1 MELGKVGWGEPDQG
15 GAEVGVSQN
24 NLELDVVTEQPRK
37 SDDHELEEKE
47 QESSLE
53 SQPGSESLEDRSSIE
68 AGSSATAFGFEK
80 SFLKLK
86 KAATGESQVG
96 GDEEDGHSLDSGF
109 QESRLQELEAH
120 VKRSSQLSRTGAD
133 VDQQETSSLTAA
145 DESLTVRSDSEKSEP
160 KSEERSNQSSK
171 LNNSSELS
179 HHVLWSKGSSSDSD
193 DEGEKKETSRE
204 SETDV
209 VSEKKGILQNEELKK
224 EGKEDDSNSKMEKA
238 EMCISKVG

>member
-1 MELGKVGWGEPDQG
+1 MELGKVGWGEPHQG

-37 SDDHELEEKE
+37 SDDHDLEEKE
-47 QESSLE
+47 QESSIE

-120 VKRSSQLSRTGAD
+120 VKRSSQLSRTGVD
-133 VDQQETSSLTAA
+133 VDQQETNSAA
-145 DESLTVRSDSEKSEP
+145 EKSLTVRSDSEKSEP
-160 KSEERSNQSSK
+160 KSEERSSQSSK
-171 LNNSSELS
+171 LSNSSKLS
-179 HHVLWSKGSSSDSD
+179 HHVLWSKGSSDSD
-193 DEGEKKETSRE
+193 DEGGEKETSRE

-209 VSEKKGILQNEELKK
+209 FTEKKEILQDEELKE
-224 EGKEDDSNSKMEKA
+224 EGKEDNSNSNMEKA
-238 EMCISKVG
+238 EICISKVG

>member
-53 SQPGSESLEDRSSIE
+53 SQPGSESQEDQSSIE

-86 KAATGESQVG
+86 KAARGEGQVG
-96 GDEEDGHSLDSGF
+96 CDEEDGHSLDSGF

-145 DESLTVRSDSEKSEP
+145 DESLTVRSDFEKSEP

-209 VSEKKGILQNEELKK
+209 VSEKKGILQDEELKK

-238 EMCISKVG
+238 EMCIGKVG

>member
-1 MELGKVGWGEPDQG
+1 MELGKVGWGEPHQG

-37 SDDHELEEKE
+37 SDDHDLEEKE
-47 QESSLE
+47 QESSIE

-109 QESRLQELEAH
+109 QESRLQDLEAH
-120 VKRSSQLSRTGAD
+120 VKRSSQLSRTGVD
-133 VDQQETSSLTAA
+133 VDQQETNSAA
-145 DESLTVRSDSEKSEP
+145 DKSLTVRSDSEKSEP
-160 KSEERSNQSSK
+160 QSEERSNQSSK

-193 DEGEKKETSRE
+193 DEGEKKETPRE

-209 VSEKKGILQNEELKK
+209 VTEKKGILKE
-224 EGKEDDSNSKMEKA
+224 EGKEDDSNSYMEKA

>member
-1 MELGKVGWGEPDQG
+1 MELGKVGWGEPHQG

-37 SDDHELEEKE
+37 SDDHDLEEKE
-47 QESSLE
+47 HESSLE
-53 SQPGSESLEDRSSIE
+53 SQPGSESLEDQSSIE

-120 VKRSSQLSRTGAD
+120 VKRSSQLSRTGVD
-133 VDQQETSSLTAA
+133 VDQQETSSAA
-145 DESLTVRSDSEKSEP
+145 DKSLTVRSDSEKSEP
-160 KSEERSNQSSK
+160 KSVESQPSK
-171 LNNSSELS
+171 LNNASKLS
-179 HHVLWSKGSSSDSD
+179 HHVLWSKGSSDSD
-193 DEGEKKETSRE
+193 DEGEKKETPRE

-209 VSEKKGILQNEELKK
+209 VTEKKGILKE
-224 EGKEDDSNSKMEKA
+224 EGKEDDSNTNMEKA

>member
-37 SDDHELEEKE
+37 SDDHDFEETE

-86 KAATGESQVG
+86 KAATGEGQVG

-109 QESRLQELEAH
+109 QESRLQDLEAH
-120 VKRSSQLSRTGAD
+120 VKRSSQLSSTGVD

>member
-1 MELGKVGWGEPDQG
+1 MELGKVGWGEPHQG
-15 GAEVGVSQN
+15 GAEVGVSQK

-53 SQPGSESLEDRSSIE
+53 SQPGSESLEDQSSIE

-109 QESRLQELEAH
+109 QESRLQDLEAH
-120 VKRSSQLSRTGAD
+120 VKRSSQLSRTGVD
-133 VDQQETSSLTAA
+133 VDQQETNSAA
-145 DESLTVRSDSEKSEP
+145 EKSLTVRSDSEKSEP
-160 KSEERSNQSSK
+160 QSEERSNQSSK

-204 SETDV
+204 SDTNA
-209 VSEKKGILQNEELKK
+209 VSEKKGILQDEELKK

>member
-1 MELGKVGWGEPDQG
+1 MELGKVGWGEPHRG

-53 SQPGSESLEDRSSIE
+53 SQPGSESQEDRSSIE

-86 KAATGESQVG
+86 KAATGEGQVG

-120 VKRSSQLSRTGAD
+120 VKRSSQLSRTGVD
-133 VDQQETSSLTAA
+133 VDQQETSSAA
-145 DESLTVRSDSEKSEP
+145 DKSLTVRSDSEKSEP
-160 KSEERSNQSSK
+160 KSEERSNQPSK

-179 HHVLWSKGSSSDSD
+179 RHVLWSKGSSSDSD

-204 SETDV
+204 SDTDA
-209 VSEKKGILQNEELKK
+209 VSEKKGILQDEELKK

-238 EMCISKVG
+238 EMCIGKVG

>member
-1 MELGKVGWGEPDQG
+1 MELGKVGWGERHQG
-15 GAEVGVSQN
+15 GAEVGVSQK

-53 SQPGSESLEDRSSIE
+53 SQPGSESQEDRSSIE

-96 GDEEDGHSLDSGF
+96 GDEEDCHSLDSGF
-109 QESRLQELEAH
+109 QESRLQDLEAH
-120 VKRSSQLSRTGAD
+120 VKRSSQLSRTGVD
-133 VDQQETSSLTAA
+133 VDQQETNSAA
-145 DESLTVRSDSEKSEP
+145 DKSLTVRSDSEKSEP
-160 KSEERSNQSSK
+160 QSEERSNQSSK

-204 SETDV
+204 SNTNA
-209 VSEKKGILQNEELKK
+209 VSEKKGILQDEELKK

>member
-1 MELGKVGWGEPDQG
+1 MELGKVGWGEPHQG

-37 SDDHELEEKE
+37 SDDHDLEEKE

-53 SQPGSESLEDRSSIE
+53 SQPGSESLEDQSSIE

-120 VKRSSQLSRTGAD
+120 VKRSSQLSRTGVD

-145 DESLTVRSDSEKSEP
+145 EKSLTVRSDSEKSEP
-160 KSEERSNQSSK
+160 KSEESQSSK
-171 LNNSSELS
+171 LSNSSKLS
-179 HHVLWSKGSSSDSD
+179 HHVLWSKGSSDSD
-193 DEGEKKETSRE
+193 DEGGKKETSRD
-204 SETDV
+204 SETDGF
-209 VSEKKGILQNEELKK
+209 SEKKEIPQDEELKE
-224 EGKEDDSNSKMEKA
+224 EGKEDNSNSNMEKA
-238 EMCISKVG
+238 EICISKVG